1 MKKLILFSLL
11 IVVALFSCKKLNK
24 LTQFNLTYDESI
36 TIPSNSAINLPFVIQ
51 TPDMTTNSESTFEVN
66 DTRKDLIQEI
76 KLTQMVLTVNTPAS
90 GNYNFLKDIILYIN
104 ADGLDEVKLAW
115 QENIPNDSA
124 KQLTLNVSNADI
136 KEFIKKDKFNLR
148 VVTTTD
154 EVITTDYKIDLHYV
168 LFVDA
173 KLKK

>member
-1 MKKLILFSLL
+1 MKKLTLIGLL
-11 IVVALFSCKKLNK
+11 VAVSLFSCKKLNK

-36 TIPSNSAINLPFVIQ
+36 TIPANSAINLPFVIQ

-76 KLTQMVLTVNTPAS
+76 KLTQMVLTINTPAS

-115 QENIPNDSA
+115 QENIPNDNV

-136 KEFIKKDKFNLR
+136 KEFIKKDQFNLR

-154 EVITTDYKIDLHYV
+154 EVITTEYKIDLHYV